1 MKHIILT
8 YTFLSFFLYAF
19 SKKVA
24 APKPYGVLP
33 SERVLAWHETEFYG
47 LVCFTTTT
55 FQDKEW
61 GYGDADPSILN
72 PSAFDANQVASA
84 AKSAGMNGLIL
95 VCKHHDGFCLWPTK
109 TTEYNISKSPWK
121 DGKGDMVREFSLAC
135 KKAGLKFGAYVSPWD
150 RNSAEYGNPKYV
162 EIYREQLRE
171 IYTNYGPLFISWH
184 DGANGG
190 DGYYGG
196 TRETRKIDRTTYY
209 GWDKLWGMTRELQPG
224 AAIFSDIGWD
234 VRWVGN
240 EKGFAGETCWATFT
254 PKGREVESKPG
265 IGDSRYEEGETGHR
279 DGKFWMPAECDVPL
293 RKGWFYHQNEGKE
306 VKPATQLFDLYCK
319 SVGRGQCL
327 DLGLAPDLR
336 GILHEDDVA
345 SLINLGKLMGN
356 TFARNLVKEG
366 KITLSNIRGNDSQTY
381 GAKNLLDNDRYSYW
395 ATDDKVKT
403 PELILEF
410 KNAIS
415 FNLIRIREN
424 IKLGQRI
431 DQIGVDVWAN
441 GNWKEVGQATSIG
454 ALRIIRLVNMET
466 STKVRL
472 RIVNSAAAPC
482 ISEFGIYATPSVQSA
497 GI

>member
-1 MKHIILT
+1 
-8 YTFLSFFLYAF
+8 
-19 SKKVA
+19 
-24 APKPYGVLP
+24 
-33 SERVLAWHETEFYG
+33 
-47 LVCFTTTT
+47 
-55 FQDKEW
+55 
-61 GYGDADPSILN
+61 
-72 PSAFDANQVASA
+72 
-84 AKSAGMNGLIL
+84 
-95 VCKHHDGFCLWPTK
+95 
-109 TTEYNISKSPWK
+109 
-121 DGKGDMVREFSLAC
+121 
-135 KKAGLKFGAYVSPWD
+135 
-150 RNSAEYGNPKYV
+150 
-162 EIYREQLRE
+162 
-171 IYTNYGPLFISWH
+171 
-184 DGANGG
+184 
-190 DGYYGG
+190 
-196 TRETRKIDRTTYY
+196 
-209 GWDKLWGMTRELQPG
+209 MTRELQPG